1 MKLPEFSDDASP
13 EFGDLVECKEWLESV
28 ALANVGAARRELL
41 GELEEFNRF
50 PAKPAERLAVME
62 ALREAVHFVQLE
74 QIKRFSNRALPMNE
88 AEATAFDDSIEL
100 WEQMQV
106 GYSHCLESALAGEGG
121 MRSQAALICQRVI
134 AYVGMKMLYCY
145 RAYRQV
151 PARDWRAL
159 HEASG
164 YAQKLRAPGD
174 TR

>member
-28 ALANVGAARRELL
+28 ALANVGAAQRELL
-41 GELEEFNRF
+41 GELEAFNRF
-50 PAKPAERLAVME
+50 PAKPSERLAVME

-88 AEATAFDDSIEL
+88 AEATAFEDSNEL

-121 MRSQAALICQRVI
+121 MRSQAALICQRVLTYI
-134 AYVGMKMLYCY
+134 GMKIFYCY

-151 PARDWRAL
+151 PAR
-159 HEASG
+159 
-164 YAQKLRAPGD
+164 
-174 TR
+174 